1 MLGQSVA
8 VRVGTKALMSAM
20 GADPVSQAVASRVV
34 GWTVA
39 HLTLDHHSQAIA
51 EVADHAHDTYNV
63 AEHFGGYGGCDLDDC
78 QEFVDSNSDNICDN
92 CYHNYDE
99 HY

>member
-8 VRVGTKALMSAM
+8 ARVGTKAIMGAM
-20 GADPVSQAVASRVV
+20 GVDPVSQAVASRVV

-51 EVADHAHDTYNV
+51 EVADHAHDTYNI
-63 AEHFGGYGGCDLDDC
+63 AEHFGHYGGCYEDDC
-78 QEFVDSNSDNICDN
+78 QEFVDSNYDDICDN
-92 CYHNYDE
+92 CSHSYKQHS
-99 HY
+99 